1 MKRLARHSL
10 GGKAFGKYSAIKKK
24 MHLLPAVFLWLL
36 WNLRPLHPVR
46 SGLSTVCLG
55 GEGRGAAPERLGVER
70 KAWSVHLLS
79 SPLSAQ
85 CCGVIHCEASPLSQ
99 EAGPQRHCSSCGL
112 LITAT
117 LPVIRLPW
125 TECRNGEQS
134 RGNLR
139 AFSQGK
145 FMSVRSDNTK
155 TRLVPRASF
164 LLYFSSYL
172 FSHS

>member
-10 GGKAFGKYSAIKKK
+10 GAKAFGTYSAIKKNAPATSCLSLATVK
-24 MHLLPAVFLWLL
+24 PPPSPSRSQWAFDCVPWRGGAGGLP
-36 WNLRPLHPVR
+36 R
-46 SGLSTVCLG
+46 
-55 GEGRGAAPERLGVER
+55 EGW
-70 KAWSVHLLS
+70 AWKGKRSVHLLS